1 VPDTYVGGVPEAEI
15 QAVFDDEGVPFDAGA
30 DRIGRFLRKLAALI
44 ILRIQR
50 GDGGPFAMFLLGE
63 GVRERVGSCGCG
75 ARSKPLFSNGNDPIG
90 ARVWM
95 TNARLAETHELEIDF
110 ADDGETFAAVIAA
123 GLGDLPAVTLDLRTP
138 GEPRLSLF
146 PEGCDQPGVKYEI
159 EIADRPI
166 DPARMKA
173 ALDTFYVDN
182 LRTPMIAKAGHA
194 TSPWKMASKGVP
206 NNRPEEII
214 EGRLLHQLKRLF
226 PRHDSRSQPMTEDG
240 IIDISV
246 YMPESTR
253 SGLPGR
259 RCDYVLE
266 LKALADRT
274 TNDNP
279 STSDHAEQI
288 EKGYIQALA
297 YSRAEQSLQAA
308 LCLFDMR
315 AADFTDDSCFAGVKD
330 RAAEEHIDLW
340 RWKLLRSSEQGR
352 QVRYRSQAA
361 TA

>member
-15 QAVFDDEGVPFDAGA
+15 QAVFDDEGVPFDAGT

-44 ILRIQR
+44 LLRIKR

-63 GVRERVGSCGCG
+63 GVTERVGGCSCG
-75 ARSKPLFSNGNDPIG
+75 AKAKPLFSNGNDPIG

-110 ADDGETFAAVIAA
+110 ADDGETFAAVISA

-146 PEGCDQPGVKYEI
+146 PKGCDQPGVKYEI
-159 EIADRPI
+159 EIAERPI

-173 ALDTFYVDN
+173 ALDTFYEEN

-194 TSPWKMASKGVP
+194 TSPWKDASKGVP
-206 NNRPEEII
+206 NFKPEEII
-214 EGRLLHQLKRLF
+214 DGRLLPQLKRLF
-226 PRHDSRSQPMTEDG
+226 PTHDCRSQRVNDDG
-240 IIDISV
+240 IVDISI
-246 YMPESTR
+246 YMPEQTR

-274 TNDNP
+274 INDNK
-279 STSDHAEQI
+279 STTDHPGQI
-288 EKGYIQALA
+288 AKGYIQALA
-297 YSRAEQSLQAA
+297 YSTQENSLQAA

-315 AADFTDDSCFAGVKD
+315 ADDFTDDECFADVKD
-330 RAAEEHIDLW
+330 RAVVEKIDLW
-340 RWKLLRSSEQGR
+340 RWKLLRSSEEGR
-352 QVRYRSQAA
+352 QVRYGSAA
-361 TA
+361 GSA

>member
-1 VPDTYVGGVPEAEI
+1 VPDTFVGGVPEAEI
-15 QAVFDDEGVPFDAGA
+15 RALLDEEGLPFDAGA

-44 ILRIQR
+44 IMRIQR

-63 GVRERVGSCGCG
+63 GVKERVGGCSCG
-75 ARSKPLFSNGNDPIG
+75 AKSKPLFSNGNDSIG
-90 ARVWM
+90 TRVWM
-95 TNARLAETHELEIDF
+95 MNALLAETHELEIEF

-123 GLGDLPAVTLDLRTP
+123 GLGDLPAVTLDLRTA

-146 PEGCDQPGVKYEI
+146 PEGCDKPGVKYEI

-166 DPARMKA
+166 EPARMKA
-173 ALDTFYVDN
+173 ALDTFYEEN

-194 TSPWKMASKGVP
+194 TSPWKDASKGVP
-206 NNRPEEII
+206 NFKPEEII
-214 EGRLLHQLKRLF
+214 EGRLLPQLKRLF
-226 PRHDSRSQPMTEDG
+226 PTHDCRSQRVNDDG
-240 IIDISV
+240 IVDISV
-246 YMPESTR
+246 YMPEPTR

-279 STSDHAEQI
+279 STTDHAEQI

-297 YSRAEQSLQAA
+297 YSTQEESLQAA

-315 AADFTDDSCFAGVKD
+315 AADFTDEACFAEVKD
-330 RAAEEHIDLW
+330 RATVEKIDLW
-340 RWKLLRSSEQGR
+340 RWKLLRSSEEGR
-352 QVRYRSQAA
+352 RVSYGSA
-361 TA
+361 TGSA